1 MLKQVKVD
9 NFMKYPVFDLNSVA
23 DDIYSNINEKKI
35 IKEQQK
41 GKDDIAI
48 PFKEELSLV
57 PNKKL
62 TICDEYGG
70 QNLDELVDF
79 IGENK
84 VPEKIFGKH
93 FQQMTK
99 EERIYLLKV
108 KDSILKKKRV
118 YFAQHALDRMEER
131 FIKEK
136 DIIKAV
142 RNGQI
147 IEYRENERDK
157 VIAIRGCTLTRDNQ
171 NVYVIMSIITGKV
184 ITTYSNK
191 HWTTYNKQYNL
202 DKYVKGFMINI
213 PDYYKRRI
221 NFYHCC

>member
-1 MLKQVKVD
+1 MLKQVKID
-9 NFMKYPVFDLNSVA
+9 NFMKYPVFDLNSVI
-23 DDIYSNINEKKI
+23 DEINSSISKEEI
-35 IKEQQK
+35 IKDPLK
-41 GKDDIAI
+41 GKNETSI
-48 PFKEELSLV
+48 PFKEKLSLNQ
-57 PNKKL
+57 NKKMI
-62 TICDEYGG
+62 ICDEDDGE
-70 QNLDELVDF
+70 NLDELIDF

-99 EERIYLLKV
+99 EERLYLLKV
-108 KDSILKKKRV
+108 KDTILRKKGV
-118 YFAQHALDRMEER
+118 YFAQHALARMEER
-131 FIKEK
+131 YIKER

-147 IEYRENERDK
+147 IEYRENEKDK

-202 DKYVKGFMINI
+202 DKYVKGFMIDI
-213 PDYYKRRI
+213 PDYYKKQI
-221 NFYHCC
+221 KFYHSY